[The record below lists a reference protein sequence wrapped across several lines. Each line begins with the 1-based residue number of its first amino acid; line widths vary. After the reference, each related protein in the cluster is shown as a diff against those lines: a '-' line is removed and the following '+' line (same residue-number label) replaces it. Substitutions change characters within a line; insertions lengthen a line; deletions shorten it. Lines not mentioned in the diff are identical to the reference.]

1 MIARVETMF
10 MEYGSTKYLV
20 IYIKYCK
27 PSKMIWEENWPAT
40 RVMYK
45 GVNKGK
51 NNNKV
56 PTTIM
61 LPHLIIRPNKY
72 SMVSCNITNLV
83 TKDLHNLMERGEVGG
98 NLKVSSKAIQAEITD
113 RNYWGL
119 WQWNRKW
126 GAYHR
131 SRIIPE
137 LYILRMTWLNHGSD
151 GWHCLRM

>member
-1 MIARVETMF
+1 MGFIAQNEGPIYECLGGRGFQHFTPSELLQRSSYNVTFVALKPYPMRSITLQKITLLNVAVKTGIENNSKSRDYV
-10 MEYGSTKYLV
+10 YGIWQYKKLSNYIY

-51 NNNKV
+51 NNSKV

-72 SMVSCNITNLV
+72 SMVSCNIT
-83 TKDLHNLMERGEVGG
+83 
-98 NLKVSSKAIQAEITD
+98 I
-113 RNYWGL
+113 W
-119 WQWNRKW
+119 
-126 GAYHR
+126 
-131 SRIIPE
+131 
-137 LYILRMTWLNHGSD
+137 
-151 GWHCLRM
+151 